1 MNKQSAQ
8 PQPQSLIKASRVL
21 NRKGSV
27 TWLFNRVSVL
37 FLIVLTLGLSAFA
50 QEDLLRSV
58 IPDFKGTGVSVRTQW
73 STSNVTPSRP
83 TLAPLRGFPI
93 TNNTSLGSQ
102 KFSELFNAGAFQ
114 EAALVAVN
122 DGQIVD
128 TNPRQTAFEQRWK
141 NANKAQRVFISFSKA
156 DIETAK
162 TVRYVLE
169 RNGYICFI
177 YINETGQRPWTNS
190 VKVGQFFRNAGTHLV
205 IDSKAARRSA
215 GVQLEAQAL
224 NIVEGRSPRPSS
236 VKTTVGETSRPR
248 TPTKTKETGFPCC
261 KLCHYRNGI
270 LIGCGPV
277 TCGPHCIGAR

>member
-1 MNKQSAQ
+1 V
-8 PQPQSLIKASRVL
+8 SLL
-21 NRKGSV
+21 
-27 TWLFNRVSVL
+27 L
-37 FLIVLTLGLSAFA
+37 LTLLILGLTAFA

-73 STSNVTPSRP
+73 SSRKVTPSRP
-83 TLAPLRGFPI
+83 TLAPLRGFPV
-93 TNNTSLGSQ
+93 TNDASLGSQ

-128 TNPRQTAFEQRWK
+128 THPRQTVFEQRWK
-141 NANKAQRVFISFSKA
+141 SANKARRVFISFSKA

-162 TVRYVLE
+162 TVRNVLE
-169 RNGYICFI
+169 RNGYTCFM
-177 YINETGQRPWTNS
+177 YINETGKRPWTNS
-190 VKVGQFFRNAGTHLV
+190 VKVGQFFKNAGTHLV

-224 NIVEGRSPRPSS
+224 NVVEGRAPRPSTS
-236 VKTTVGETSRPR
+236 KTTVGQTSKPSK
-248 TPTKTKETGFPCC
+248 PAKTKESSYPCC
-261 KLCHYRNGI
+261 KLCTYRNGV

-277 TCGPHCIGAR
+277 TCGVQCIGAQ

>member
-1 MNKQSAQ
+1 
-8 PQPQSLIKASRVL
+8 L
-21 NRKGSV
+21 

-37 FLIVLTLGLSAFA
+37 LLTLLIFGLSAFA

-58 IPDFKGTGVSVRTQW
+58 IPDFKGTGVSVRTKW
-73 STSNVTPSRP
+73 SASKVIPSRP

-93 TNNTSLGSQ
+93 TDTSLGSQ

-122 DGQIVD
+122 DGQVVD
-128 TNPRQTAFEQRWK
+128 TKPRRTAFEQRWK
-141 NANKAQRVFISFSKA
+141 SANKAQRVFISFSKA

-162 TVRYVLE
+162 TVRNVLE
-169 RNGYICFI
+169 RNGYTCFM

-224 NIVEGRSPRPSS
+224 NVVEGRSPKPAST
-236 VKTTVGETSRPR
+236 KTTVSETSKPR
-248 TPTKTKETGFPCC
+248 TPTKSKETSYPCC
-261 KLCHYRNGI
+261 KLCHYRNGV

-277 TCGPHCIGAR
+277 TCGVQCVGAQ